1 MRLHTRLEGKHP
13 GRPARA
19 GGLSATHACSPS
31 PRRLVTGS
39 FPSIASEALPSAKSF
54 VLASPLA
61 RIAVIICQ
69 QVPLPGSPPAT
80 LHTGRRAPPKG
91 NVAMLHPS
99 FETLAV
105 APAPVLG
112 QRRDM
117 GLGWH
122 PKFSRDLGSA
132 VSHTDPSPPSPV
144 LTPADSQMALASLV
158 SCLLSAWDDSPH
170 PDLPGECFPVL

>member
-31 PRRLVTGS
+31 PRWLVTGS

-91 NVAMLHPS
+91 NVAMPHPS

-105 APAPVLG
+105 GP
-112 QRRDM
+112 R
-117 GLGWH
+117 
-122 PKFSRDLGSA
+122 S
-132 VSHTDPSPPSPV
+132 SPWTKP
-144 LTPADSQMALASLV
+144 
-158 SCLLSAWDDSPH
+158 
-170 PDLPGECFPVL
+170 